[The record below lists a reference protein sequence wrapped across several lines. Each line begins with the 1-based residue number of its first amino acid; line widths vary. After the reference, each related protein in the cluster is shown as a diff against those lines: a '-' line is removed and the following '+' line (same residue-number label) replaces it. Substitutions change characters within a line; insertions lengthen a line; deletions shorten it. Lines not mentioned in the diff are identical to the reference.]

1 MRKKDSLDS
10 IFKSHAEVF
19 SQNPS
24 TFGRGQS
31 ITIWMPDGYKQKYDQ
46 LQESTRRGFSKL
58 VREVIKTAIDK
69 AESIDQS
76 QTG

>member
-10 IFKSHAEVF
+10 IFKSHSEVF
-19 SQNPS
+19 NQNPS
-24 TFGRGQS
+24 TFGRGES
-31 ITIWMPDGYKQKYDQ
+31 ITIWMPEGYKQKYDQ
-46 LQESTRRGFSKL
+46 LQETTRRKFSKL